1 MSTARERFMNATK
14 LVKAGRTGQSLVE
27 PPATSRERFINAT
40 RLVKLGSPQTAL
52 SGGQGNSEANSA
64 PRSPLPPYLTGGTY
78 TPPTPYAAGLQA
90 GIVKTPEQ
98 KEKPDK
104 PPATIVPASTYL
116 TGGTYTPAPS
126 YGAGPQAGLVKTPE
140 RKEKPKPQESVPEVK
155 APEWVGLM
163 DLSLDELERQHT
175 AKIGE
180 RNGLREQIGAAER
193 EGAGPNSSYAASAGL
208 YDPREENPVSS
219 SAAASG
225 AWVSQVDKELTSLH
239 LDADRKQA
247 EVSDLATAYYH
258 RRNQEALA
266 RLETDT
272 MAKASYCS
280 AKELSADLDAIAKAL
295 SAPTSYNSLDA
306 RFQGDGAA
314 LLRKYGATDLHTL
327 QQTLKGQKARM
338 VSMLEGKGYDFE
350 DMAGYDRM
358 LEQEKTYLAMQE
370 KWQKDAEE
378 HPISASGLSV
388 IASPFQGFD
397 YARTAGDNWGHN
409 NADDLG
415 SYRPLNPYDMI
426 FTNMV
431 QTTRGTVSRMIEENT
446 DWELFGQNV
455 ASFIYN
461 TGMDKLDSAFQALVF
476 GDKAAVFLMGM
487 SSAAETTKRV
497 IEQGGSNEQAFWL
510 GLTAGELEIAVNVL
524 GAKMVSGINNA
535 KGWSDTLKAVMTKVG
550 VPVTKW
556 TLTGVSNI
564 LADTATMGD
573 RSELVEAA
581 RKYENQG
588 LSQKEAWFQAMLD
601 RLFQAN

>member
-1 MSTARERFMNATK
+1 M
-14 LVKAGRTGQSLVE
+14 
-27 PPATSRERFINAT
+27 
-40 RLVKLGSPQTAL
+40 
-52 SGGQGNSEANSA
+52 
-64 PRSPLPPYLTGGTY
+64 
-78 TPPTPYAAGLQA
+78 
-90 GIVKTPEQ
+90 
-98 KEKPDK
+98 
-104 PPATIVPASTYL
+104 
-116 TGGTYTPAPS
+116 
-126 YGAGPQAGLVKTPE
+126 
-140 RKEKPKPQESVPEVK
+140 PEVK